1 MSWLLIESDPDLFT
15 ELIGAM
21 GVRGVQCE
29 EIYALDHTSFQDKG
43 YLLFLFLFFSF
54 LNFFFFQESVWFDL
68 LVRMA
73 E

>member
-1 MSWLLIESDPDLFT
+1 
-15 ELIGAM
+15 M

-43 YLLFLFLFFSF
+43 YHQIFLFQIF
-54 LNFFFFQESVWFDL
+54 LEKKKSLQYLFFQESVWFDL